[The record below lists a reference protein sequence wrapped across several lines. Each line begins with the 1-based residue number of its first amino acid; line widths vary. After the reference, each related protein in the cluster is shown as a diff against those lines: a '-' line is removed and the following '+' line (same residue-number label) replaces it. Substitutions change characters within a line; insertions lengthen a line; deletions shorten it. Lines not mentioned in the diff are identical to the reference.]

1 MAVMTADE
9 RGLQDWQLGRAK
21 PADFL
26 VEKFREELGNR
37 ELHERVD
44 VYGWWDG
51 KVPRLIVTLR
61 YIGEHY
67 QQTKHRT
74 SCNRYAIKAGIERAL
89 EYSEEARADDER
101 EAAAQVAMAVLR
113 GEGWKVEREVGHV
126 DFVISFNC
134 YHGGG
139 LSTLRRRGTIY
150 HRGWNGTEHVAYSE
164 PRLRVDGLSSLE
176 FSAAGLAAVL
186 DAIAEN
192 AF

>member
-1 MAVMTADE
+1 MGVMTAEE
-9 RGLQDWQLGRAK
+9 RGLENWQLE
-21 PADFL
+21 
-26 VEKFREELGNR
+26 VEKFREELGDR

-44 VYGWWDG
+44 VYGWRDG

-126 DFVISFNC
+126 DFVIS
-134 YHGGG
+134 GGG
-139 LSTLRRRGTIY
+139 LSTLRWRGTIY

-164 PRLRVDGLSSLE
+164 PRLHVDGLSSLE